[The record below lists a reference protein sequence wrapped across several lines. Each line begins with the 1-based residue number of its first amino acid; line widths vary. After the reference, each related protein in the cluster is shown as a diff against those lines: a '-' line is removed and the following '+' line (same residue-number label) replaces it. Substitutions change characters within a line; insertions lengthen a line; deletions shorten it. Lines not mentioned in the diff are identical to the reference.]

1 MYFQVIKEWNNHVTF
16 TSQIYIVL
24 LDSEHNI
31 KKISWTLLIT
41 SKNNFHFIC
50 NSIPTPF
57 SIIGLHPLL
66 SIPFHF
72 SFSFLSLHLFA
83 L

>member
-16 TSQIYIVL
+16 TSQIYCSPWL
-24 LDSEHNI
+24 EHNI

-41 SKNNFHFIC
+41 SKNNFHFIH

-57 SIIGLHPLL
+57 SVIGLHPLL